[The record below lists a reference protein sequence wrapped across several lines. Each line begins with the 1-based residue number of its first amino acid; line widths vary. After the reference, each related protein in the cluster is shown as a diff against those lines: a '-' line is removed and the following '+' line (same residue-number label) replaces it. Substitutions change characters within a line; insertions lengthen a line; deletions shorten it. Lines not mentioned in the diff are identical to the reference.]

1 MTLSDPLGDMLTR
14 IRNAQMRHKDVVRVR
29 SSSLCVRVLDTL
41 QEQGFIRSYKKE
53 TVRTGVHVLNV
64 ELKYHDGE
72 PVIHSLCRIS
82 RPGRR
87 AYAAAKEIPL
97 VYNGLGIS
105 VLSTSRGVMTD
116 SQARACNEGGE
127 ILCAVF

>member
-1 MTLSDPLGDMLTR
+1 MSFSDPLGDMLTR
-14 IRNAQMRHKDVVRVR
+14 IRNAQMRRKEVVRVR
-29 SSSLCVRVLDTL
+29 ASSLCARVLDTL
-41 QEQGFIRSYKKE
+41 KEQGFIRGYRKE
-53 TVRTGVHVLNV
+53 ALRPGINVLDV

-72 PVIHSLCRIS
+72 PVIRSLQRVS

-105 VLSTSRGVMTD
+105 ILSTSRGVMSD
-116 SQARACNEGGE
+116 AQARACNEGGE
-127 ILCAVF
+127 ILCSVF

>member
-1 MTLSDPLGDMLTR
+1 MSFSDPLGDMLTR
-14 IRNAQMRHKDVVRVR
+14 IRNAQMRRKEVVRVR
-29 SSSLCVRVLDTL
+29 ASSLCTRVLDTL
-41 QEQGFIRSYKKE
+41 KEQGFIRGYRRE
-53 TVRTGVHVLNV
+53 ALRPGIDVLDV

-72 PVIHSLCRIS
+72 PVIRSLKRVS

-105 VLSTSRGVMTD
+105 ILSTSRGVMSD
-116 SQARACNEGGE
+116 AQARACNEGGE

>member
-1 MTLSDPLGDMLTR
+1 MSFSDPLGDMLTR
-14 IRNAQMRHKDVVRVR
+14 IRNAQMRRKEVVRVR
-29 SSSLCVRVLDTL
+29 ASSLCTRVLDTL
-41 QEQGFIRSYKKE
+41 KEQGFIRGYRKE
-53 TVRTGVHVLNV
+53 ALRPGIDVLDV

-72 PVIHSLCRIS
+72 PVIRSLKRVS

-87 AYAAAKEIPL
+87 AYAAADDIPL

-105 VLSTSRGVMTD
+105 ILSTSRGVMSD
-116 SQARACNEGGE
+116 AQARACNEGGE

>member
-1 MTLSDPLGDMLTR
+1 MSFSDPLGDMLTR
-14 IRNAQMRHKDVVRVR
+14 IRNAQMRQKEVVRVR
-29 SSSLCVRVLDTL
+29 ASSLCARVLDTL
-41 QEQGFIRSYKKE
+41 QEQGFIRGYQKE
-53 TVRTGVHVLNV
+53 TLRPGIHVIDV

-72 PVIHSLCRIS
+72 PVIRSLKRVS

-105 VLSTSRGVMTD
+105 ILSTSRGVMSD
-116 SQARACNEGGE
+116 AQARACNEGGE

>member
-1 MTLSDPLGDMLTR
+1 MSFSDPLGDMLTR
-14 IRNAQMRHKDVVRVR
+14 IRNAQMRRKEVVRVR
-29 SSSLCVRVLDTL
+29 ASSLCTRVLDTL
-41 QEQGFIRSYKKE
+41 KEQGFIRGYRKE
-53 TVRTGVHVLNV
+53 ALRPGINVLDV

-72 PVIHSLCRIS
+72 PVIRSLRRVS

-105 VLSTSRGVMTD
+105 ILSTSRGVMSD
-116 SQARACNEGGE
+116 AQARACNEGGE

>member
-1 MTLSDPLGDMLTR
+1 MSFSDPLGDMLTR
-14 IRNAQMRHKDVVRVR
+14 IRNAQMRQKGMVRVR
-29 SSSLCVRVLDTL
+29 ASSLCARVLDTL
-41 QEQGFIRSYKKE
+41 QEQGFIRGYKRE
-53 TVRTGVHVLNV
+53 TVRMGIHVLNV

-72 PVIHSLCRIS
+72 PVIHSLYRVS

-87 AYAAAKEIPL
+87 TYAAAKDIPL

-105 VLSTSRGVMTD
+105 ILSTSRGVMTD
-116 SQARACNEGGE
+116 AQARSCNEGGE

>member
-1 MTLSDPLGDMLTR
+1 MSFSDPLGDMLTR
-14 IRNAQMRHKDVVRVR
+14 IRNAQMRRKGVVRVR
-29 SSSLCVRVLDTL
+29 ASSLCERVLDTL
-41 QEQGFIRSYKKE
+41 KEQGFIRGYRRE
-53 TVRTGVHVLNV
+53 ALRPGIDVLDV

-72 PVIHSLCRIS
+72 PVIRSLKRVS

-87 AYAAAKEIPL
+87 AYTAAKEIPL

-105 VLSTSRGVMTD
+105 ILSTSRGVMSD
-116 SQARACNEGGE
+116 AQARACNEGGE

>member
-1 MTLSDPLGDMLTR
+1 MSFSDPLGDMLTR
-14 IRNAQMRHKDVVRVR
+14 IRNAQMRRREVVRVR
-29 SSSLCVRVLDTL
+29 ASSLCERVLDTL
-41 QEQGFIRSYKKE
+41 KEQGFIRGYRRE
-53 TVRTGVHVLNV
+53 ALRPGIDVLDV

-72 PVIHSLCRIS
+72 PVIRSLKRVS

-105 VLSTSRGVMTD
+105 ILSTSRGVMSD
-116 SQARACNEGGE
+116 AQARACNEGGE

>member
-1 MTLSDPLGDMLTR
+1 MSFSDPLGDMLTR
-14 IRNAQMRHKDVVRVR
+14 IRNAQMRDKEIVPVRA
-29 SSSLCVRVLDTL
+29 SILCARVLDTL
-41 QEQGFIRSYKKE
+41 QEQGFIRGYEKE
-53 TVRTGVHVLNV
+53 TLRPGVNILNV

-72 PVIHSLCRIS
+72 PVIRSLRRVS

-87 AYAAAKEIPL
+87 TYASAKDIPL

-105 VLSTSRGVMTD
+105 ILSTSRGVMSD
-116 SQARACNEGGE
+116 AQARSCNEGGE